1 MKEETTREAKEIEV
15 LEQTHETKI
24 SDKNMKETVPTEE
37 VDSDDEIS
45 DSAKYEDLKDSWE
58 IQFFR
63 WQFFNSWWSS

>member
-45 DSAKYEDLKDSWE
+45 DSAKYEDLKDS
-58 IQFFR
+58 
-63 WQFFNSWWSS
+63 